1 MKRYVGWLVLLIVLL
16 NLWGCFQINEK
27 VSSAMKDYSN
37 PEIKITL
44 QYPSNWKPDEK
55 IPFLGSQPSR
65 YFGTD
70 GFFAI
75 NVIDSEDTDLETIAK
90 KEVETGDYGTEPQ
103 VKRMIHNARIG
114 YLILPSSD
122 QRADENRRSCFITDL
137 RNIYRSNQ
145 INYDT
150 FILFADQEHLMD
162 LIDKLEN

>member
-1 MKRYVGWLVLLIVLL
+1 MNRYISWLLFFIVVLGLVGCLHADKKVVA
-16 NLWGCFQINEK
+16 NLKE
-27 VSSAMKDYSN
+27 YSN
-37 PEIKITL
+37 PELNVTL

-65 YFGTD
+65 YFGID

-75 NVIDSEDTDLETIAK
+75 NVIDSEEMDLETIAK
-90 KEVETGDYGTEPQ
+90 KEVETGDYGSDPQ

-114 YLILPSSD
+114 YLIVPSSD
-122 QRADENRRSCFITDL
+122 QRIDENHRSCFITDL

-145 INYDT
+145 VNYDT